1 MICRWLGWSVGRLLI
16 GGVLM
21 LIQGEELLKMGKNLQ
36 ALDLIVL

>member
-16 GGVLM
+16 GEVLM